1 MGIRLTTFR
10 RPTKILLTNR
20 KISITTL
27 LLFSR
32 IVKYQL
38 ERYSNLSGTLFHIRW
53 NNIPDDMEQP
63 SSLVITQRLFIKF
76 SFRADFMHDNVYS
89 SPHSSFIYDVARGM
103 QMHRE
108 GITLLRQKLRHTLTN
123 RRIRD
128 KIRCLLSK
136 IR

>member
-1 MGIRLTTFR
+1 MGKRLTAFR
-10 RPTKILLTNR
+10 WPTKSLLATS
-20 KISITTL
+20 KISITTP

-38 ERYSNLSGTLFHIRW
+38 ERCSNLSGTLFHIRW

-63 SSLVITQRLFIKF
+63 SSLVITQRLFIKL
-76 SFRADFMHDNVYS
+76 SFRANLKHDNGYS
-89 SPHSSFIYDVARGM
+89 SPPSSFIHDVVRGM
-103 QMHRE
+103 QMYCK
-108 GITLLRQKLRHTLTN
+108 GITMLPCKPCHALIN
-123 RRIRD
+123 RRIRN

>member
-1 MGIRLTTFR
+1 MGKRLTTFR

-38 ERYSNLSGTLFHIRW
+38 EGSSNLSGTGFHLSW
-53 NNIPDDMEQP
+53 NNIPDDMKQP
-63 SSLVITQRLFIKF
+63 SRLVITRHYFVKL
-76 SFRADFMHDNVYS
+76 SFGANLKHDNGYS
-89 SPHSSFIYDVARGM
+89 SPPSSFIYNVARGM
-103 QMHRE
+103 QMHCE
-108 GITLLRQKLRHTLTN
+108 GITMLPCKPRHTPIN

-136 IR
+136 I

>member
-1 MGIRLTTFR
+1 MGKRLTAFR
-10 RPTKILLTNR
+10 RPTKSLLATS

-38 ERYSNLSGTLFHIRW
+38 EGSSNLSGTLFHIIW
-53 NNIPDDMEQP
+53 NNIPSNMEQH
-63 SSLVITQRLFIKF
+63 SSLVITLRLFIKL
-76 SFRADFMHDNVYS
+76 SFRADFMHDNGYS
-89 SPHSSFIYDVARGM
+89 SPHSWFIYEVARGM
-103 QMHRE
+103 QMYCE
-108 GITLLRQKLRHTLTN
+108 GITMLPCKPRHVLIN
-123 RRIRD
+123 RRIRN

>member
-1 MGIRLTTFR
+1 MGKRLTTFR

-53 NNIPDDMEQP
+53 NNIPAELEQH
-63 SSLVITQRLFIKF
+63 SSLVITQRLFIKLG
-76 SFRADFMHDNVYS
+76 FRADFQHDNGYS
-89 SPHSSFIYDVARGM
+89 GPPSSLIYNVARDM
-103 QMHRE
+103 QMYCE
-108 GITLLRQKLRHTLTN
+108 GITMLPCKPRHTPIN
-123 RRIRD
+123 RRIRN

>member
-1 MGIRLTTFR
+1 MGKRLTTFR
-10 RPTKILLTNR
+10 RPTKNLLTNR

-27 LLFSR
+27 LLFNR
-32 IVKYQL
+32 IVKCQL
-38 ERYSNLSGTLFHIRW
+38 ERCSNLSGTLFHLSW
-53 NNIPDDMEQP
+53 NNIPSNMEQH
-63 SSLVITQRLFIKF
+63 SSLVITLRLFIKL

-103 QMHRE
+103 QMYCE
-108 GITLLRQKLRHTLTN
+108 GITLLPCKPRHTLIN

-136 IR
+136 TG

>member
-1 MGIRLTTFR
+1 MGKRLTTFR
-10 RPTKILLTNR
+10 RPTKSLLATS

-32 IVKYQL
+32 IVKCQL
-38 ERYSNLSGTLFHIRW
+38 ERCSNLSGTLFHLSW
-53 NNIPDDMEQP
+53 NNIPSNMEQH
-63 SSLVITQRLFIKF
+63 SSLVITQRLFIKL

-89 SPHSSFIYDVARGM
+89 SPHSWFIHEVARSM
-103 QMHRE
+103 QMYCE
-108 GITLLRQKLRHTLTN
+108 GISMLPCKPCHALIN
-123 RRIRD
+123 RRIRN